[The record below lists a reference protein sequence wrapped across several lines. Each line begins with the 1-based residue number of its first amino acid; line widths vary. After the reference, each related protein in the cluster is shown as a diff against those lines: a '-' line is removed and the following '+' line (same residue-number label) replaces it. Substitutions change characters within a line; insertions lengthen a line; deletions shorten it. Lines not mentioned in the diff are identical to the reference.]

1 MNVRRRTASIATVA
15 LVAALAVPVAAH
27 ANEAPAVAAAGMAA
41 AGVAAEHTRASA
53 ALGQAEARLTSVLDD
68 IAELEARLPEGPAEE
83 ALSMLKAAGAAF
95 APPLADETDA
105 LRADRT
111 LLTTLYA
118 DRDLLLDERDEA
130 EKATSAVRT
139 AAVIAGNRAD
149 AARNAEER
157 REQEELR
164 RLEEEL
170 RARIEANGLFP
181 VAGPNDY
188 IDSWGFPR
196 SGGRSHK
203 GTDIMATN
211 GTPVV
216 AVHDGTV
223 TSKTSGLGGLTVWLQ
238 AENGTRYYYAHLDS
252 VAIPSGA
259 VTAGDVLGTV
269 GSTGNASASA
279 PHLHFEVHQPGAIN
293 PYPLLRRMVR

>member
-15 LVAALAVPVAAH
+15 LVAALAVPVVAH
-27 ANEAPAVAAAGMAA
+27 ANEAPAVAAAGMTA
-41 AGVAAEHTRASA
+41 AGMAAEHTRASA
-53 ALGQAEARLTSVLDD
+53 ALGQVEARLTSVLDD

-83 ALSMLKAAGAAF
+83 AVSMLKAAGAAF
-95 APPLADETDA
+95 APSLADETDA
-105 LRADRT
+105 LKADRT
-111 LLTTLYA
+111 LLTSLYA

-130 EKATSAVRT
+130 EKAASAART

-157 REQEELR
+157 R
-164 RLEEEL
+164 LEEER
-170 RARIEANGLFP
+170 RARIEAYGIFP
-181 VAGPNDY
+181 VEGPNEY
-188 IDSWGFPR
+188 IDSWGFAR

-203 GTDIMATN
+203 GTDIMAAT

-223 TSKTSGLGGLTVWLQ
+223 TSKTSGLGGLTVWLE

-252 VAIPSGA
+252 VAIGSGA